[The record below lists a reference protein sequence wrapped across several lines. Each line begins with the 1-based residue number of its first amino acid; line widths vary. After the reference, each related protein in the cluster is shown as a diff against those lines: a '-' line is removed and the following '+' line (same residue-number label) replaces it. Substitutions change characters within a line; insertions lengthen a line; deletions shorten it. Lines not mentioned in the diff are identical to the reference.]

1 MHDVLSETVSGDP
14 PKAASVFFP
23 QAALDEWMVEGSVD
37 LRDGELTL
45 LKEGRRYRV
54 QEAVCI
60 VSEVG
65 GGADTHQLTGR
76 VKLRS
81 FLDGLGAEILE
92 TSMLIGDA
100 AYDVTPGWLGAPTE
114 AFAEYARGQRNAT
127 AATAGDAGAKSDEEL
142 LARFLSEKT

>member
-1 MHDVLSETVSGDP
+1 
-14 PKAASVFFP
+14 
-23 QAALDEWMVEGSVD
+23 MVEGSVD

-65 GGADTHQLTGR
+65 GGADAHQLTGR

-114 AFAEYARGQRNAT
+114 VFAEYAKAHLGSS
-127 AATAGDAGAKSDEEL
+127 GDASGAKSDEEL
-142 LARFLSEKT
+142 LARFLSEKA

>member
-1 MHDVLSETVSGDP
+1 MHDVLFETVPGDSP
-14 PKAASVFFP
+14 QAASVFFP

-45 LKEGRRYRV
+45 LREGRRYRV

-65 GGADTHQLTGR
+65 GGTDAHQLTGQ

-114 AFAEYARGQRNAT
+114 AFAEYARAHASGT
-127 AATAGDAGAKSDEEL
+127 GTSAGAKNDEEL
-142 LARFLSEKT
+142 LARFLSEKP

>member
-1 MHDVLSETVSGDP
+1 
-14 PKAASVFFP
+14 
-23 QAALDEWMVEGSVD
+23 MVEGSVD

-65 GGADTHQLTGR
+65 GGADAHQLTGR

-114 AFAEYARGQRNAT
+114 AFAEYARRH
-127 AATAGDAGAKSDEEL
+127 AGADSTGAAGARTDEEL